1 MSQPEHHST
10 DAKHAKGTEVFVGGL
25 PSTVSEDKIS
35 KVFSGCGEIVEIR
48 MIKDQK
54 GNLKGFCF
62 VRFATKEAADKAVKE
77 KSGIVVDGKK
87 IGVLPSIQQDTLHFG
102 NLNKGWSADEFEK
115 VVLQVFPDVVSVDLA
130 MLKDMPPGQKQQNR
144 GFGFVKFSSHAAA
157 ARALRVGS
165 QSDFRLGGKLHP
177 SVQWAEE
184 ECEVDPTELAKV
196 KIAFVR
202 NLPTDADEN
211 YLKQLFEHFG
221 KVDKVAISRK
231 SSSPVAFIHFTE
243 RSDLERAINTM
254 NERTIQGPNGG
265 PLVKLQVEVARPTG
279 RNKKRAHEDSHS
291 SPAMVPVHSKH
302 LKEEISASPSI
313 NQKSNVQKELEYA
326 ADPYEAAVV
335 SLPLSIKERL
345 LRILRLGIATR
356 FDIDI
361 QHLSS
366 LKQIPE
372 SAAISVLDQ
381 FMLSGAGLQNK
392 GAYLAGLV
400 SKYLVDKAGRSENLA
415 SFSRV
420 ADVTAKESKLFSFP
434 SRVTVPAV
442 DSFDPNMRPV
452 ARSGTYMPRYSFSD
466 YPLSSHVAVEKEE
479 VRGSD
484 FVLSSGAS
492 VGRLVERSISPFEA
506 TPTSSY
512 ARVGLGLRGDGT
524 HLSPPQPAPF
534 SSRTYP
540 RVGVNISSGITSDTN
555 RQATRSQVRFDPFTG
570 EPYKFDPFTG
580 EPISH
585 EAIYRP
591 PF

>member
-1 MSQPEHHST
+1 MSQPEHYST

-115 VVLQVFPDVVSVDLA
+115 LVLQVFPDVVSVDLA
-130 MLKDMPPGQKQQNR
+130 MLKDLPPGQKQRNR

-254 NERTIQGPNGG
+254 NEKTIQGPNSG

-279 RNKKRAHEDSHS
+279 RSKKRAHEDSHS
-291 SPAMVPVHSKH
+291 SPAMVQVHSKL
-302 LKEEISASPSI
+302 LKEEIIASPSI
-313 NQKSNVQKELEYA
+313 NLQKELEYA

-415 SFSRV
+415 SLSRV
-420 ADVTAKESKLFSFP
+420 VDVTAKESKLFSFP
-434 SRVTVPAV
+434 SRVTVPAI

-452 ARSGTYMPRYSFSD
+452 ARSGTYMPRYSLSD

-479 VRGSD
+479 MRGSD
-484 FVLSSGAS
+484 FVFSSGAS

-555 RQATRSQVRFDPFTG
+555 RQATRPQVRFDPFTG

-585 EAIYRP
+585 EAIHRP

>member
-115 VVLQVFPDVVSVDLA
+115 LVLQVFPDVVSVDLA

-420 ADVTAKESKLFSFP
+420 VDVTAKESKLFSFP

>member
-524 HLSPPQPAPF
+524 HLSPSQPAPF